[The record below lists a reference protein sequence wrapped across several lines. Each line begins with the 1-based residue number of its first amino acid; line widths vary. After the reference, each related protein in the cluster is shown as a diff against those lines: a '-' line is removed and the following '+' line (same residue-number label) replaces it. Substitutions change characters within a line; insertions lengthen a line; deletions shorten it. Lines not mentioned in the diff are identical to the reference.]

1 MTRIMLGVAS
11 ALMLAGS
18 AFAQPMSPMSP
29 SDYMTAA
36 GQSDQ
41 FEIQEGQLAQ
51 SQGGSKA
58 VRDFGKRMVKDH
70 TASTKMVMMAAKR
83 SGLTPPPP
91 PPLRPDQQQM
101 ISQLQATSGPAFD
114 QLYVQQQLG
123 AHQEALQL
131 QQSYAQTGSDPHLK
145 QAASQ
150 IVPIV
155 QQHLSMLQH
164 MSGQS
169 GQ

>member
-1 MTRIMLGVAS
+1 MMGAIS
-11 ALMLAGS
+11 ALLLAGS
-18 AFAQPMSPMSP
+18 AIAQPMSPMSP
-29 SDYMTAA
+29 SDYLTAA

-41 FEIQEGQLAQ
+41 FEIQEGHLAQ

-58 VRDFGKRMVKDH
+58 VRDFGRRMVKDH
-70 TASTKMVMMAAKR
+70 TTSTRMLMNAAKR
-83 SGLTPPPP
+83 SGLPPPPP

-101 ISQLQATSGPAFD
+101 MSQLQAASGPAFD

-131 QQSYAQTGSDPHLK
+131 HQSYAQSGSDPQLK
-145 QAASQ
+145 QAAGQ
-150 IVPIV
+150 IVPVV

-164 MSGQS
+164 MSGQ
-169 GQ
+169 